1 VLNLTEGYAHLSP
14 ALRRV
19 ERGFIVA
26 AGRTQL
32 VVVDE
37 VAISAAAAAPP
48 LPPLWWQLYTVA
60 NVTLSPDARE
70 ASLSTFNVSAVV
82 TVRFLEA
89 ASDCAGA
96 AFAVHSVTLAPPLLE
111 APGVRV
117 LRLAADAAACARVV
131 VAVGVNPPGVGA
143 GVRPLAEWAAL
154 GPLL

>member
-1 VLNLTEGYAHLSP
+1 MVNLTQGFAHLS
-14 ALRRV
+14 ATISRV
-19 ERGFIVA
+19 ERGFIVGG
-26 AGRTQL
+26 GRTQL

-37 VAISAAAAAPP
+37 VALAGSGEP

-60 NVTLSPDARE
+60 NVTLAPDACT
-70 ASLSTFNVSAVV
+70 ATLSTFNVTAEV
-82 TVRFLEA
+82 TIRFLEA

-96 AFAVHSVTLAPPLLE
+96 TWAVHDLTLLPPLLE

-117 LRLAADAAACARVV
+117 LRLSADAAACAKIV

-143 GVRPLAEWAAL
+143 GVRPLAQWAAL